1 MSSTYVGTNLNPTTT
16 TNINVDETEY
26 KCSDN
31 ELIQQVINDERDKDA
46 VRAPDARNWFLKTM
60 IESYA
65 DDNYMNMNMNMNDWE
80 RRMYSSPFVSTFSSK
95 MVCKRMS
102 EGMCKLTANNPTV
115 NISADMVTILER
127 FIATNIPKPNDV
139 YDDAI
144 SCIDLNDGLAFYD
157 SFIQMTRPAYVI
169 FGSVAYNS
177 YGLFRSTM
185 GKIFII
191 EVYVQEILSYIEI
204 TNRQWFFNSF

>member
-1 MSSTYVGTNLNPTTT
+1 M
-16 TNINVDETEY
+16 DETEY

-31 ELIQQVINDERDKDA
+31 EWIQQVINDEREKDA
-46 VRAPDARNWFLKTM
+46 VRSPHELDLFHKMM

-65 DDNYMNMNMNMNDWE
+65 DDDYMNMDDWE
-80 RRMYSSPFVSTFSSK
+80 RRMISSPFVSTFSSK

-127 FIATNIPKPNDV
+127 FIATNVPKSNDV

-204 TNRQWFFNSF
+204 TNRKWFFNSF